1 MHKTTI
7 TKGVIMMCSQD
18 NYYQEFIVAG
28 EEFKKY
34 KHKWLGKVS
43 DYYERRT
50 INEHKNEEVE

>member
-1 MHKTTI
+1 
-7 TKGVIMMCSQD
+7 MMCSQD
-18 NYYQEFIVAG
+18 NYYQEFIVQG